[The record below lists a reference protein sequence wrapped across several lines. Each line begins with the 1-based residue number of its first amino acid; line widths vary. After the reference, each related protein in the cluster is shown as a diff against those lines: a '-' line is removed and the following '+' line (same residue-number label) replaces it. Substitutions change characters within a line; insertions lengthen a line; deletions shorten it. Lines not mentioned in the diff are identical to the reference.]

1 MLSKPLL
8 ILFPVFCFSKQLL
21 VKLEQAYAFGSQ
33 RQGTMIG
40 VRTET
45 VQMFKKNWLNFF
57 YNDTNTD
64 KKGKITLT
72 LIDNR

>member
-8 ILFPVFCFSKQLL
+8 ILLPVFCFSKQLL
-21 VKLEQAYAFGSQ
+21 VKLVQAYAFGSQ

-45 VQMFKKNWLNFF
+45 IKIFKKIGLKFF
-57 YNDTNTD
+57 YKDTNTD
-64 KKGKITLT
+64 KKEI
-72 LIDNR
+72 